1 MKPFNQQVVVGITK
15 LQVKITREN
24 AAFEDD
30 PNETTRILNS
40 LVPRVS
46 GSEVGDVYHL
56 FDVNGNRVGN
66 AKVIGFTY
74 QG

>member
-1 MKPFNQQVVVGITK
+1 MKPFNQEVVVGITK

-30 PNETTRILNS
+30 PNETNRILNS

-74 QG
+74 QA